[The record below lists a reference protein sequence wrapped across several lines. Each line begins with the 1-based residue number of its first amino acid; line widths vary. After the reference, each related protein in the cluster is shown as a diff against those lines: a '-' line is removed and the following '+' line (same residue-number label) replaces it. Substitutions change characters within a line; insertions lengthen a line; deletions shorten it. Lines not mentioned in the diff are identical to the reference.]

1 MADFI
6 NEENEGDLQDQMEEV
21 EALSSIYGDEW
32 CVIDEASRIFCIKIS
47 DDLEESKLTACLQ
60 IILPP
65 DYPSAAPPIY
75 QMNAAWLR
83 GPERAHLASSL
94 EDLYVEHVG
103 ESILYLWVERIREFL
118 VEKSRSSETV
128 DPSEKVNMTAEE
140 EVDDEDDEDAPDCRT
155 LKLDTEHV
163 HLFMD
168 HANDEEAPPI
178 KHGNTITDRRSTFQ
192 PHVAPVVTPRQVK
205 MVLGKLYE
213 NKKIASATHNVYAYR
228 IYCEDKN
235 SFLQDCEDDGETAAG
250 GRLLHLLQ
258 ILDVRNVAVVVSR
271 WYGGILLGPDRFKHI
286 NNCARNIL
294 VEEGYTA
301 STDEAAKSG
310 AKTKRPKSKKT
321 K

>member
-1 MADFI
+1 MADI
-6 NEENEGDLQDQMEEV
+6 TDPEDEGDLQDQIEEV

-47 DDLEESKLTACLQ
+47 DDLEEPTLTACLQ
-60 IILPP
+60 IILPS

-75 QMNAAWLR
+75 QINAAWLR
-83 GPERAHLASSL
+83 GPERNKLASSL
-94 EDLYVEHVG
+94 EDLYVEHAG
-103 ESILYLWVERIREFL
+103 ESILYLWVEKIREFL

-140 EVDDEDDEDAPDCRT
+140 DDDDDDDEDIPDFRT
-155 LKLDTEHV
+155 LKLNTENAN
-163 HLFMD
+163 LFMD
-168 HANDEEAPPI
+168 HANDEEVPPI

-192 PHVAPVVTPRQVK
+192 PHLAPVVTPRQVK

-213 NKKIASATHNVYAYR
+213 NKKIASATHNIYAYR

-294 VEEGYTA
+294 VEEGYAA

-310 AKTKRPKSKKT
+310 AKTKKSKSKKT

>member
-1 MADFI
+1 MADTTGS
-6 NEENEGDLQDQMEEV
+6 ENEGDLQAQMEEV
-21 EALSSIYGDEW
+21 EALSSIYGEEW

-47 DDLEESKLTACLQ
+47 NDMDEPKLTACLQ

-75 QMNAAWLR
+75 QINAAWLR
-83 GPERAHLASSL
+83 GQQRAELANSL
-94 EDLYVEHVG
+94 EDLYVEHAG
-103 ESILYLWVERIREFL
+103 ESILYLWVEKIREFL
-118 VEKSRSSETV
+118 LEKSQSSETV
-128 DPSEKVNMTAEE
+128 SQPENVNMTAEE
-140 EVDDEDDEDAPDCRT
+140 EDDNDDVPDFRT
-155 LKLDTEHV
+155 LKLNTENE
-163 HLFMD
+163 HLFMH
-168 HANDEEAPPI
+168 HAADEELPPI

-192 PHVAPVVTPRQVK
+192 PHLAPVVTPRQVK
-205 MVLGKLYE
+205 MVLEKLYE
-213 NKKIASATHNVYAYR
+213 NKKIASATHNIYAYR

-258 ILDVRNVAVVVSR
+258 ILDVRDVLVVVSR

-294 VEEGYTA
+294 VEEGFTA
-301 STDEAAKSG
+301 CADEATKSG
-310 AKTKRPKSKKT
+310 VKSRKTKSKKT